1 MNNHSYKVLEFNK
14 LREEL
19 SQYVTVEENQ
29 ERILELEPFKDMN
42 SLKKELEIVNDFM
55 DFLKF
60 DGGFEPA
67 GMKDVSNITRK
78 SQLVGMYLEPDD
90 LWSLNIN
97 LRIFRIF
104 KGRLETL
111 EKYKSL
117 RVKFISVPT
126 LKNFEDLINKAIDP
140 ERNIKDDA
148 SLDLRELRFQ
158 KKNTVTNIK
167 RKFEELFTNPSF
179 AKAI

>member
-1 MNNHSYKVLEFNK
+1 MNNHSYRVLEFNK

-19 SQYVTVEENQ
+19 SHYITIEENQ
-29 ERILELEPFKDMN
+29 DKIIELEPFKDIN

-60 DGGFEPA
+60 DGGFEPT
-67 GMKDVSNITRK
+67 GMKDVTNITKK
-78 SQLVGMYLEPDD
+78 SQLLGIYLETED

-111 EKYKSL
+111 EKYKNLKSKFL
-117 RVKFISVPT
+117 GVPIVKNI
-126 LKNFEDLINKAIDP
+126 EDLINKAIDP
-140 ERNIKDDA
+140 EKNIKDDA
-148 SLDLRELRFQ
+148 SIELRELRLQ
-158 KKNTVTNIK
+158 KKN
-167 RKFEELFTNPSF
+167 
-179 AKAI
+179 